1 MDADQNELRRTT
13 LATVPEDQAF
23 YVSRGDRIRSLKDL
37 ANCFEHLT
45 EDQFRY
51 HVNVNGPT
59 NHPALWIRN
68 TLHNPLLANDLMH
81 EINLRDQQHF
91 VKTIRDHLAWLET
104 PY

>member
-1 MDADQNELRRTT
+1 MDINYNELRKTT

-23 YVSRGDRIRSLKDL
+23 YVSRGDRIRTLKDL

-45 EDQFRY
+45 EDEFRY
-51 HVNVNGPT
+51 HVNPSGPT

-68 TLHNPLLANDLMH
+68 TLHNTALANDLMLDV
-81 EINLRDQQHF
+81 NLRDQKHF
-91 VKTIRDHLAWLET
+91 VKTIRDHLKWLGA